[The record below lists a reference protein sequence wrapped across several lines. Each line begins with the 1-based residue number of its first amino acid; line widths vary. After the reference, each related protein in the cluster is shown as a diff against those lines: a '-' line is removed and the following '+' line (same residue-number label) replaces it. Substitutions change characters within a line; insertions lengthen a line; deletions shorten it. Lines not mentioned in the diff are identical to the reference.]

1 MQVLVIGG
9 SGVVGRGVVK
19 GIANAEGVSRVV
31 LTANSRIDKAKEIA
45 DEVGI
50 KAEAVQLNVEDHPS
64 MLKLMKDADLVLNMT
79 GPASKYAV
87 PVLKT
92 ALDAKKNYVD
102 VNDDAESLPGLFA
115 LDDAA
120 KKAGLTMLVCTGA
133 SPGQSNLLARHGAD
147 SLDYVDEINITW
159 ACGINIAADT
169 PANWGHRLNM
179 YAQRVPMFEDGKV
192 VEVEGGSGALEMNWP
207 LPVGRLVHR
216 YCGHS
221 EPITI
226 PRYIKK
232 GLKRVSCRGAVTP
245 GDINDLFIYLGSLG
259 LASPEAF
266 KVGDKDISPFEF
278 MSHYISSS
286 IFQKTDFC
294 KRLLELEKSIGPNF
308 ELNVEVIGKRNE
320 KPTKIVCTQIGPDR
334 NSATY
339 IPTWVMA
346 HMVISGEI
354 NKKGVF
360 SPEAL
365 GLDPRPIIKEIEKQ
379 GGTYRE
385 EIIEV

>member
-1 MQVLVIGG
+1 MRVLVIGG

-19 GIANAEGVSRVV
+19 GIANAKEVSKVV
-31 LTANSRIDKAKEIA
+31 LTANNRIAKAKKIA
-45 DEVGI
+45 DEIGA
-50 KAEAVQLNVEDHPS
+50 KAEVVQLNVEDRS
-64 MLKLMKDADLVLNMT
+64 NMLKLMKGVDLVLNMT

-92 ALDAKKNYVD
+92 ALEARKNYVD

-147 SLDYVDEINITW
+147 KLDYVDEINITW
-159 ACGINIAADT
+159 ACGINIALDT

-192 VEVEGGSGALEMNWP
+192 VDVEGGSGAQEISWP
-207 LPVGRLVHR
+207 SPVGRLVHR

-245 GDINDLFIYLGSLG
+245 GDINELFIYLGSLG
-259 LASPEAF
+259 LASPKAF
-266 KVGDKDISPFEF
+266 KVGDNEISPFEF

-308 ELNVEVIGKRNE
+308 ELNVEVSGKRNE
-320 KPTKIVCTQIGPDR
+320 KPTKVVCTQIGPDR

-346 HMVISGEI
+346 HMVMSGEI

-365 GLDPRPIIKEIEKQ
+365 GLDPSPIINEIEKE
-379 GGTYRE
+379 GGTYKE
-385 EIIEV
+385 EIIQI